1 MIEGTGVH
9 SLIEVFKVNE
19 TYELTSNSKWQTIWH
34 FEDIFI
40 KLINDQI
47 YFTIDMKPT

>member
-1 MIEGTGVH
+1 MIEGNGV
-9 SLIEVFKVNE
+9 LIEVFKVNE

-40 KLINDQI
+40 KLRYGQI
-47 YFTIDMKPT
+47 YFTTDMTPT